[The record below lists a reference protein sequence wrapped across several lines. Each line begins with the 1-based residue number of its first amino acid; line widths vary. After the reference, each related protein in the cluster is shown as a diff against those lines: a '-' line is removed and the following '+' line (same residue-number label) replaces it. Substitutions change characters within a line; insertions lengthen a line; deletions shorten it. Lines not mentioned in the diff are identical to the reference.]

1 MPKRR
6 VRSSTSLPM
15 NSSCFLCNIEIPGD
29 SKDLFEHFRSVHFIT
44 TEPPKENPPFEQNQ
58 TQQHCHDLE
67 ELTFSDIA
75 MECDIDLPLDND
87 VSRWTSEDVARKLR
101 MEGFD
106 LLVVERFRDEDI
118 DGPSLMTLTRED
130 LNELKLKLGHKKKM
144 ERLIQTLQKP
154 AVVQEPPLTP
164 APPAQPAQHSQPPS
178 NATTES
184 FSVMVQHP
192 IYTTSHSIQESSSNI
207 AESLVNIPESQ
218 ANVAVSPTNISVSPT
233 TIPIYSTI
241 APVSSAIAPVS
252 TAIPPASTAIAPVCS
267 AIAPVSSTVVPVL
280 SVTVP
285 PSQEFV
291 SIQQQPTVISKVH
304 MQQLPNIDSSSSPQR
319 SEKTMFNVT
328 EMVLASSKGRTVYEE
343 YLARD
348 KAFLTVPE
356 RRTIV
361 CVVVEAMVNEHGL
374 YPTTQEKDMLAAAII
389 QAFPCLGIRDGNNLI
404 HSHYYHAKSGGF
416 IETLLKTL
424 RKKQPEC
431 RKRKISMKQKI
442 HRKIPRGFID
452 EVGPELEAE
461 EIQMHEFMVRLL
473 KSLIPTP
480 SNAEQINDAMEST
493 YPFRQYQMKRNL
505 KTPGLVLAEYPR
517 MMDFNNGLLIYD
529 DFRRKY
535 PMAGEIEQSFVEPY
549 ADRLIRLAEKELES
563 LPFCNNEFL
572 RLLLICIL
580 VMPEIKKIRK
590 NSTDEKIH
598 QLVIFVSENRNLQEL
613 VALRSRD
620 QTKSSHP
627 YLVGVGT
634 MSDPVYFNLVIDGN
648 IIPCGDDSVTAFK
661 NLFASYFVFQLHY
674 PVLIKPLLKFFEE
687 RVFRLTPTMTAT
699 TADFVARLESIPR

>member
-1 MPKRR
+1 
-6 VRSSTSLPM
+6 
-15 NSSCFLCNIEIPGD
+15 
-29 SKDLFEHFRSVHFIT
+29 
-44 TEPPKENPPFEQNQ
+44 
-58 TQQHCHDLE
+58 
-67 ELTFSDIA
+67 
-75 MECDIDLPLDND
+75 
-87 VSRWTSEDVARKLR
+87 
-101 MEGFD
+101 
-106 LLVVERFRDEDI
+106 
-118 DGPSLMTLTRED
+118 
-130 LNELKLKLGHKKKM
+130 
-144 ERLIQTLQKP
+144 
-154 AVVQEPPLTP
+154 
-164 APPAQPAQHSQPPS
+164 
-178 NATTES
+178 
-184 FSVMVQHP
+184 
-192 IYTTSHSIQESSSNI
+192 
-207 AESLVNIPESQ
+207 
-218 ANVAVSPTNISVSPT
+218 
-233 TIPIYSTI
+233 
-241 APVSSAIAPVS
+241 
-252 TAIPPASTAIAPVCS
+252 
-267 AIAPVSSTVVPVL
+267 
-280 SVTVP
+280 
-285 PSQEFV
+285 
-291 SIQQQPTVISKVH
+291 
-304 MQQLPNIDSSSSPQR
+304 
-319 SEKTMFNVT
+319 MFNVT